1 MVGAHTYANLHEY
14 LTHEHPE
21 WVPFPRKEYNLI
33 ADSVLKAAWVNC
45 KAPLLAKYDM
55 VDCTPEEWVKAYL
68 EPDRA
73 LPANFFE
80 RCPLYPLKLD
90 HRVIGRHGAS

>member
-1 MVGAHTYANLHEY
+1 MCKSKRNHEAAKRATVGAHTYANLHEY

-21 WVPFPRKEYNLI
+21 WVPFPREEDNFI

-45 KAPLLAKYDM
+45 KAPLLAKFDM
-55 VDCTPEEWVKAYL
+55 VDCTPDEWVQAYL

-73 LPANFFE
+73 LPANFLE
-80 RCPLYPLKLD
+80 R
-90 HRVIGRHGAS
+90 AAQA